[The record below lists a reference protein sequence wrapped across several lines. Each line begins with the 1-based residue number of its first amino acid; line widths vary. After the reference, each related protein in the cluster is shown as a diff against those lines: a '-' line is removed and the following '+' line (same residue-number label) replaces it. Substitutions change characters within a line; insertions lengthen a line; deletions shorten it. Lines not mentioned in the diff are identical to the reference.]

1 MPHALKALG
10 RLALINRRKIMK
22 YIVKKLISLIIVLF
36 FASIVCF
43 LIIHFIPGD
52 PAEAMA
58 GPGVSQE
65 DVEVLRVKMGL
76 DKPLIEQYAAW
87 IGNII
92 LYGDFGNSLTSSVS
106 VAELMGER
114 FVNTLILAVCGI
126 FLAIVIG
133 IPLGII
139 SAMKQNSVIDI
150 VTMGFSIL
158 GVSMPIFW
166 VSLILILFFSVNL
179 KLLPATGSGTIRHL
193 ILPSIAI
200 GLDSMAVI
208 ARMTRSSML
217 EVLRQD
223 YIRTADA
230 KGMSYGTVIIKHA
243 LKNAMI
249 PIVTTIGIQ
258 FGHLLGGAVLTETVF
273 VYPGIGRLLV
283 NSISR
288 RDYTTVQGCMFV
300 ITGVF
305 VILNTVIDL
314 LYHLFDP
321 RIKNV

>member
-1 MPHALKALG
+1 MM
-10 RLALINRRKIMK
+10 I
-22 YIVKKLISLIIVLF
+22 YIGKKLVSLIIVLF

-58 GPGVSQE
+58 GPGVSKE
-65 DVEVLRVKMGL
+65 DVEMLRVSMGL
-76 DKPLIEQYAAW
+76 DKPLIEQYTTW

-92 LYGDFGNSLTSSVS
+92 LHGDFGKSLTSKEP
-106 VAELMGER
+106 VADLMGER
-114 FVNTLILAVCGI
+114 FVNTLILAACGI
-126 FLAIVIG
+126 FLAIIIG

-139 SAMKQNSVIDI
+139 SAIKQNSVIDLI
-150 VTMGFSIL
+150 TMGFSIL

-166 VSLILILFFSVNL
+166 VSLILILVFSVNL
-179 KLLPATGSGTIRHL
+179 KLLPATGSGTILHL

-200 GLDSMAVI
+200 GLNSMAVI
-208 ARMTRSSML
+208 ARMTRSSIL

-230 KGMSYGTVIIKHA
+230 KGMSYRTVIIKHA
-243 LKNAMI
+243 LRNAMI
-249 PIVTTIGIQ
+249 PIITTIGIQ
-258 FGHLLGGAVLTETVF
+258 FGYLLGGAVLTETVF

-283 NSISR
+283 NSINR
-288 RDYTTVQGCMFV
+288 RDYTTVQGCMLV
-300 ITGVF
+300 ITGLF

-314 LYHLFDP
+314 LYHFLDP
-321 RIKNV
+321 RIKNI

>member
-1 MPHALKALG
+1 
-10 RLALINRRKIMK
+10 MK
-22 YIVKKLISLIIVLF
+22 YIGKKLISLIIVLF

-52 PAEAMA
+52 PAEVMA
-58 GPGVSQE
+58 GPGVSQK
-65 DVEVLRVKMGL
+65 DVEVLRVRMGL
-76 DKPLIEQYAAW
+76 DKPLIEQYTTW

-92 LYGDFGNSLTSSVS
+92 LYGDFGDSLTSNES

-114 FVNTLILAVCGI
+114 FVNTLILALCGI
-126 FLAIVIG
+126 FLAIIIG

-139 SAMKQNSVIDI
+139 SAIKQNSVIDI

-179 KLLPATGSGTIRHL
+179 KLLPTTGSGTILHL

-200 GLDSMAVI
+200 GLNSMAVI

-230 KGMSYGTVIIKHA
+230 KGMSYRIVIIKHA

-258 FGHLLGGAVLTETVF
+258 FGYLLGGAVLTEMVF

-283 NSISR
+283 NSINR
-288 RDYTTVQGCMFV
+288 RDYTTIQGCMFV
-300 ITGVF
+300 ITGLF
-305 VILNTVIDL
+305 IILNTVIDL
-314 LYHLFDP
+314 LYQFFDP

>member
-1 MPHALKALG
+1 M
-10 RLALINRRKIMK
+10 MK
-22 YIVKKLISLIIVLF
+22 YIGKKLISLIIVLF

-52 PAEAMA
+52 PAAVMA
-58 GPGVSQE
+58 GPGVSQK
-65 DVEVLRVKMGL
+65 DVEVLRVRMGL
-76 DKPLIEQYAAW
+76 DKPLIEQYTTW

-92 LYGDFGNSLTSSVS
+92 LYGDFGDSLTSNES

-114 FVNTLILAVCGI
+114 FVNTLILALCGI
-126 FLAIVIG
+126 FLAIIIG

-139 SAMKQNSVIDI
+139 SAIKQNSVIDI

-179 KLLPATGSGTIRHL
+179 KLLPATGSGTILHL

-200 GLDSMAVI
+200 GLNSMAVI

-230 KGMSYGTVIIKHA
+230 KGMSYRIVIIKHA
-243 LKNAMI
+243 LKNVMI

-258 FGHLLGGAVLTETVF
+258 FGYLLGGAVLTETVF

-283 NSISR
+283 NSINR
-288 RDYTTVQGCMFV
+288 RDYTTIQGCMFV
-300 ITGVF
+300 ITGLF

-314 LYHLFDP
+314 LYQFFDP

>member
-1 MPHALKALG
+1 M
-10 RLALINRRKIMK
+10 I
-22 YIVKKLISLIIVLF
+22 YIGKKLVSLIIVLF

-58 GPGVSQE
+58 GPGVSKE
-65 DVEVLRVKMGL
+65 DVEMLRVSMVL
-76 DKPLIEQYAAW
+76 DKPLIEQYTTW

-92 LYGDFGNSLTSSVS
+92 LHGDFGKSLTSKEP
-106 VAELMGER
+106 VADLMGER
-114 FVNTLILAVCGI
+114 FVNTLILAACGI
-126 FLAIVIG
+126 FLAIIIG

-139 SAMKQNSVIDI
+139 SAIKQNSVIDLI
-150 VTMGFSIL
+150 TMGFSIL

-166 VSLILILFFSVNL
+166 VSLILILVFSVNL
-179 KLLPATGSGTIRHL
+179 KLLPATGSGTILHL

-200 GLDSMAVI
+200 GLNSMAVI
-208 ARMTRSSML
+208 ARMTRSSIL

-230 KGMSYGTVIIKHA
+230 KGMSYRTVIIKHA
-243 LKNAMI
+243 LRNAMI
-249 PIVTTIGIQ
+249 PIITTIGIQ
-258 FGHLLGGAVLTETVF
+258 FGYLLGGAVLTETVF

-283 NSISR
+283 NSINR
-288 RDYTTVQGCMFV
+288 RDYTTVQGCMLV
-300 ITGVF
+300 ITGLF

-314 LYHLFDP
+314 LYHFLDP
-321 RIKNV
+321 RIKNI

>member
-1 MPHALKALG
+1 
-10 RLALINRRKIMK
+10 MK
-22 YIVKKLISLIIVLF
+22 YIGKKLISLIIVLF

-52 PAEAMA
+52 PAEVMA
-58 GPGVSQE
+58 GPGVSQK
-65 DVEVLRVKMGL
+65 DVEVLRVRMGL
-76 DKPLIEQYAAW
+76 DKPLIEQYTTW

-92 LYGDFGNSLTSSVS
+92 LYGDFGDSLTSNES

-114 FVNTLILAVCGI
+114 FVNTLILALCGI
-126 FLAIVIG
+126 FLAIIIG

-139 SAMKQNSVIDI
+139 SAIKQNSVIDI

-179 KLLPATGSGTIRHL
+179 KLLPATGSGTILHL

-200 GLDSMAVI
+200 GLNSMAVI

-230 KGMSYGTVIIKHA
+230 KGMSYRIVIIKHA

-258 FGHLLGGAVLTETVF
+258 FGYLLGGAVLTETVF

-283 NSISR
+283 NSINR
-288 RDYTTVQGCMFV
+288 RDYTTIQGCMFV
-300 ITGVF
+300 ITGLF

-314 LYHLFDP
+314 LYQFFDP

>member
-1 MPHALKALG
+1 
-10 RLALINRRKIMK
+10 MK
-22 YIVKKLISLIIVLF
+22 YIGKKLISLIIVLF

-52 PAEAMA
+52 PAEVMA
-58 GPGVSQE
+58 GPGVSQK
-65 DVEVLRVKMGL
+65 DVEVLRVRMGL
-76 DKPLIEQYAAW
+76 DKPLIEQYTTW

-92 LYGDFGNSLTSSVS
+92 LYGDFGDSLTSNES

-114 FVNTLILAVCGI
+114 FVNTLILALCGI
-126 FLAIVIG
+126 FLAIIIG

-139 SAMKQNSVIDI
+139 SAIKQNSVIDI

-179 KLLPATGSGTIRHL
+179 KLLPATGSGTILHL

-200 GLDSMAVI
+200 GLNSMAVI

-230 KGMSYGTVIIKHA
+230 KGMSYRIVIIKHA

-258 FGHLLGGAVLTETVF
+258 FGYLLGGAVLTETVF

-283 NSISR
+283 NSINR
-288 RDYTTVQGCMFV
+288 RDYTTIQGCMFV
-300 ITGVF
+300 ITGLF

-314 LYHLFDP
+314 LYHFFDP

>member
-1 MPHALKALG
+1 M
-10 RLALINRRKIMK
+10 I
-22 YIVKKLISLIIVLF
+22 YIGKKLVSLIIVLF

-58 GPGVSQE
+58 GPGVSKE
-65 DVEVLRVKMGL
+65 DVEMLRVSMGL
-76 DKPLIEQYAAW
+76 DKPLIEQYTTW

-92 LYGDFGNSLTSSVS
+92 LHGDFGKSLTSKEP
-106 VAELMGER
+106 VADLMGER
-114 FVNTLILAVCGI
+114 FVNTLILAACGI
-126 FLAIVIG
+126 FLAIIIG

-139 SAMKQNSVIDI
+139 SAIKQNSVIDLI
-150 VTMGFSIL
+150 TMGFSIL

-166 VSLILILFFSVNL
+166 VSLILILVFSVNL
-179 KLLPATGSGTIRHL
+179 KLLPATGSGTILHL

-200 GLDSMAVI
+200 GLNSMAVI
-208 ARMTRSSML
+208 ARMTRSSIL

-230 KGMSYGTVIIKHA
+230 KGMSYRTVIIKHA
-243 LKNAMI
+243 LRNAMI
-249 PIVTTIGIQ
+249 PIITTIGIQ
-258 FGHLLGGAVLTETVF
+258 FGYLLGGAVLTETVF

-283 NSISR
+283 NSRNR
-288 RDYTTVQGCMFV
+288 RDYTTVQGCMLV
-300 ITGVF
+300 ITGLF

-314 LYHLFDP
+314 LYHFLDP
-321 RIKNV
+321 RIKNI